1 MISID
6 KNKEELFFIA
16 LIPPSP
22 LREEL
27 MTLKEHFRENYN
39 SKASLN
45 SPPHITLHMPF
56 RLKAKKEELL
66 LSTLK
71 AFAQKQAPFIVALK
85 DYGAFPP
92 RVIFVNVE
100 QNTALSQ
107 LQTELHKTCRQQLNL
122 HNANYKDHGFH
133 PHITLAFRDLRKAMF
148 SKAWEEFS
156 NKQIDEQFKAE
167 AICLLKHS
175 GERWEVFKEFRFT
188 S

>member
-1 MISID
+1 MISVD
-6 KNKEELFFIA
+6 KNKEGLFFIA

-27 MTLKEHFRENYN
+27 IALKEHFRENYN

-71 AFAQKQAPFIVALK
+71 TLAKKQASFEVALK
-85 DYGAFPP
+85 NYEAFPP
-92 RVIFVNVE
+92 RVIFVDVE
-100 QNTALSQ
+100 ENTALNQ
-107 LQTELHKTCRQQLNL
+107 LQAELHKTCRHKLNL
-122 HNANYKDHGFH
+122 HNANYKDRGFH

-148 SKAWEEFS
+148 TKAWEEFS

-175 GERWEVFKEFRFT
+175 GERWEEYRYFGL
-188 S
+188 